1 MSKLKQFLGL
11 EKRSVLTI
19 SNLIPGYTGGKDG
32 VNVGS
37 VFNDYAAMNLSTVF
51 SCIDLISSSI
61 AKLPIKIQD
70 KRDNGKNNVTSH
82 PVLTIFNTNTD
93 SLMTAYDLKKYLV
106 ASMLLRGNGYAYIHR
121 AADGVT
127 PIAIT
132 YLEPDDVTVYYDK
145 TRDLLYYQSYLINGA
160 KKIEP
165 EDMIHI
171 KAYSYNGVE
180 GISVIGFANRSIKL
194 AQNAEIAANNYF
206 DSGMKAKG
214 VLIPEGAT
222 LQGVQVDQIKNSW
235 DDNTNSIQVL
245 RTPMKFQQMSIN
257 ANDSQLL
264 QSREFSVDE
273 IARWFHVP
281 PALLSSTKGTFS
293 SLEMLLQMFYGNCLS
308 AHIAAIESEFNK
320 KLLRPSEQSKFSIYF
335 DTNELLRAI
344 KKDSAQYYQ
353 ILVTSGILTPNEA
366 RADLGYAPIEGGDE
380 LRIAYSDAGQNALTP
395 NNDNDKQEGQEE

>member
-11 EKRSVLTI
+11 ERRSVLTI
-19 SNLIPGYTGGKDG
+19 NNLIPGYTGGKDG

-70 KRDNGKNNVTSH
+70 KSDNGKNNVTSH

-121 AADGVT
+121 AADGLT
-127 PIAIT
+127 PVAIT

-145 TRDLLYYQSYLINGA
+145 TRDLLYYQSYLVNGS

-165 EDMIHI
+165 DDMIHI

-222 LQGVQVDQIKNSW
+222 LQGVQVEQIKNSW

-308 AHIAAIESEFNK
+308 AHIASIESEFNK

-395 NNDNDKQEGQEE
+395 NNDNNKQEGQE